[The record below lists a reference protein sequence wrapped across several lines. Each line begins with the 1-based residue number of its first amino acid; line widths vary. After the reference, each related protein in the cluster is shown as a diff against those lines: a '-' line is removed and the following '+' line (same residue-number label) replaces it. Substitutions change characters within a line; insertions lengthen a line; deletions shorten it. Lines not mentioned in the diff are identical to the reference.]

1 LTKKIGEIKKT
12 DMKKEKSYC
21 VMGTAVR
28 TGKRFEITNPDVY
41 ISKEQAE
48 MAKNALE
55 KAFKM
60 MKNKEYTYKNLRV
73 AKRS

>member
-1 LTKKIGEIKKT
+1 
-12 DMKKEKSYC
+12 
-21 VMGTAVR
+21 MGTAVR